1 MMQNIRLLRS
11 ILNESLDSLE
21 AAYESKS
28 LNFPSLD
35 EPYAPKTDGEKLAT
49 TAEIQ
54 SIIDRT
60 VAASYQLLCT
70 VRHPFLNLAD
80 AASGVGL
87 FVYLNTLQ
95 VFSYLK
101 LVSPGSLPSRGGKV

>member
-21 AAYESKS
+21 AAYESKL

-35 EPYAPKTDGEKLAT
+35 EPYVPNTDEEILAMAP
-49 TAEIQ
+49 EIQ
-54 SIIDRT
+54 SIVDKT

-80 AASGVGL
+80 AASGVG
-87 FVYLNTLQ
+87 
-95 VFSYLK
+95 
-101 LVSPGSLPSRGGKV
+101 

>member
-87 FVYLNTLQ
+87 FAYLNT
-95 VFSYLK
+95 
-101 LVSPGSLPSRGGKV
+101 

>member
-1 MMQNIRLLRS
+1 MQNIRLLRS

-21 AAYESKS
+21 AAYDSKL

-35 EPYAPKTDGEKLAT
+35 EPYAPNTDEEILAM
-49 TAEIQ
+49 APEIQ
-54 SIIDRT
+54 SIVDRT

-80 AASGVGL
+80 AASGVG
-87 FVYLNTLQ
+87 
-95 VFSYLK
+95 
-101 LVSPGSLPSRGGKV
+101 